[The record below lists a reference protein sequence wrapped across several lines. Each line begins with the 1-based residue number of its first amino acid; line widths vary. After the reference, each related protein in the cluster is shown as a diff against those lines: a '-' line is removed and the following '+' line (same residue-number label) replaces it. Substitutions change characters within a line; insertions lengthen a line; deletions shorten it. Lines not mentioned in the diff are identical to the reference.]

1 MKKKRRQPRQG
12 NGSENLKVKAA
23 LMTLGDAVVS
33 SKAPV
38 GYIDL
43 RVFAHATEDPDKVL
57 TAARNVL
64 PTEIVDNIFFEK
76 AEVTGHHGNPI
87 VLFETRIKDKKLV
100 QSVFAKLCTSL
111 SFMDKESLAD
121 KITDHVEK
129 GNLYFRLDKQSAYLN
144 ELRLGSI
151 DPIHVRVHFKKHGI
165 DEVVSVCREFGLL
178 P

>member
-1 MKKKRRQPRQG
+1 
-12 NGSENLKVKAA
+12 
-23 LMTLGDAVVS
+23 MTFGDAVLS

-64 PTEIVDNIFFEK
+64 PTETIDNVSFK
-76 AEVTGHHGNPI
+76 KTALTGHHGNPI
-87 VLFETRIKDKKLV
+87 VLFEARIKDKKLV

-111 SFMDKESLAD
+111 SFMDKKSLAD
-121 KITDHVEK
+121 KITGHVEK
-129 GNLYFRLDKQSAYLN
+129 GNLYVRLDKQSAYLN
-144 ELRLGSI
+144 ELKLGSI
-151 DPIHVRVHFKKHGI
+151 DPIHVRVHFKKHGT
-165 DEVVSVCREFGLL
+165 DEVVGVCREFGLL